1 MATDGSIKISTELDS
16 KKAEKAMSRFSS
28 YAKTAMAGV
37 KTAIITGSAA
47 ITAMAGYSVKVG
59 SDFEA
64 AMSKVSAIS
73 GATGDDLQKLT
84 EKAKEMGAKT
94 KFSATESA
102 QAFEYM
108 AMAGW
113 KTDDMLNGIEGI
125 MNLAAAS
132 GEDLAT
138 TSDIVTDALTAMG
151 LQASDSGHFADVLAA
166 ASSNSNTNVGMMGET
181 FKYVAPVAGALGYNI
196 EDLSQAI
203 GLMANS
209 GIKST
214 QAGTA
219 LRSILTRLA
228 KPPKEAA
235 AAMDKYDISMKNSD
249 GSMKSLMEVMEN
261 MRDSLRGLPKDEKAA
276 AAAALGGQEA
286 MSGLLAIVNAS
297 DTDFKKLASS
307 IENADGASE
316 KMANTMNDNLK
327 GSITIAGS
335 ALEGFGINVYE
346 KMEKPLKSAVDAGT
360 EDINRL
366 SEAFTTGGLNG
377 VVEEAGKIFNDT
389 CDEVDKFGP
398 AAEGIVEPI
407 RDIVNT
413 GGELAKN
420 VLPEVA
426 EGMKFLAKNTKTAIP
441 IVTGLVAAYKEL
453 KITKQ
458 LGDST
463 TTLGKAVKNSS
474 SWWKTAQTAIG
485 RYAEQMEA
493 AKYTGRQYN
502 VTLTAGQSV
511 LGLFQRKV
519 SLAAAS
525 TNILK
530 AAQEGLTKAIEA
542 NPIGLAVVATTAMIA
557 VSTAMRNKL
566 SEQTEAEKAH
576 SRALKDSAKEAETN
590 LKVAQD
596 RKQSYEDLVATQDK
610 QAAADLIELNSLQSL
625 SNELSTIVDSNGKVK
640 DGEADRAAFIT
651 SQLSSALGIE
661 INLTN
666 GQIQNYQKLQEEIQ
680 KTIQQKKIEAV
691 LTSQEAKYKEAVNNQ
706 MQAAQEASEAYT
718 AKKKAENTV
727 KKESAKLEELQK
739 EKSDAVVQGNKAL
752 VATLD
757 AKIQKQKEDVD
768 NANKALKANKDA
780 YKESSDTLAQYA
792 SDIEQY
798 TQLAEAAA
806 SGNADAIEAAVNKIT
821 AGVKTANNATSE
833 ELQKQVVEVSKTEDL
848 IRQEVKN
855 KTPGFTEEMQK
866 QASEATKAALEEFA
880 KAAPKSADELKKV
893 PPAAI
898 AALIAGD
905 MKGQLSS
912 EAKGAV
918 DGILDQ
924 FDGLDKKTKKKF
936 ANAVYGALEGL
947 EGFDE
952 LKDPAKE
959 GVDEFLESLRSA
971 LDEHSPSKK
980 TEEIFELAMD
990 GAANGVEAG
999 KENVL
1004 TKAGEFVSA
1013 FLNVFAS
1020 GDVGKQLENLGN
1032 KVMSYFGIGVSS
1044 KTKDSA
1050 SAGKANA
1057 DAANKGAGSVSPI
1070 TTGQGFGTKFA
1081 SGIGGL
1087 VGKARSAGK
1096 GNADAANK
1104 GAGSVNPNGTGGK
1117 FGTQYSSGVSSKTR
1131 QANSGGRS
1139 LGNNAKS
1146 GAGSVSGHDP
1156 GYNFGKGFVGGIGSW
1171 IKGAASK
1178 AAEMAKAAYKAAKHA
1193 LDEHSPSKLTRKLGR
1208 WFSEGFGLGIDD
1220 EAKSAV
1226 QSAEAVAEEAVS
1238 AIDTEAIADKLK
1250 GLDLAEIMPQVYAT
1264 VADQQNY
1271 MERKLTTPVASMGN
1285 HRWRNNNTQTV
1296 QMSEED
1302 IEKLA
1307 KSFARAA
1314 SKEIASEMD
1323 GIKFTANQRELGRF
1337 IREAKA

>member
-1 MATDGSIKISTELDS
+1 M
-16 KKAEKAMSRFSS
+16 
-28 YAKTAMAGV
+28 
-37 KTAIITGSAA
+37 
-47 ITAMAGYSVKVG
+47 
-59 SDFEA
+59 
-64 AMSKVSAIS
+64 
-73 GATGDDLQKLT
+73 
-84 EKAKEMGAKT
+84 
-94 KFSATESA
+94 
-102 QAFEYM
+102 
-108 AMAGW
+108 
-113 KTDDMLNGIEGI
+113 
-125 MNLAAAS
+125 
-132 GEDLAT
+132 
-138 TSDIVTDALTAMG
+138 
-151 LQASDSGHFADVLAA
+151 
-166 ASSNSNTNVGMMGET
+166 
-181 FKYVAPVAGALGYNI
+181 
-196 EDLSQAI
+196 
-203 GLMANS
+203 
-209 GIKST
+209 
-214 QAGTA
+214 
-219 LRSILTRLA
+219 
-228 KPPKEAA
+228 
-235 AAMDKYDISMKNSD
+235 
-249 GSMKSLMEVMEN
+249 
-261 MRDSLRGLPKDEKAA
+261 
-276 AAAALGGQEA
+276 
-286 MSGLLAIVNAS
+286 
-297 DTDFKKLASS
+297 
-307 IENADGASE
+307 
-316 KMANTMNDNLK
+316 
-327 GSITIAGS
+327 
-335 ALEGFGINVYE
+335 
-346 KMEKPLKSAVDAGT
+346 
-360 EDINRL
+360 
-366 SEAFTTGGLNG
+366 
-377 VVEEAGKIFNDT
+377 
-389 CDEVDKFGP
+389 
-398 AAEGIVEPI
+398 
-407 RDIVNT
+407 
-413 GGELAKN
+413 
-420 VLPEVA
+420 
-426 EGMKFLAKNTKTAIP
+426 
-441 IVTGLVAAYKEL
+441 
-453 KITKQ
+453 
-458 LGDST
+458 
-463 TTLGKAVKNSS
+463 
-474 SWWKTAQTAIG
+474 
-485 RYAEQMEA
+485 
-493 AKYTGRQYN
+493 
-502 VTLTAGQSV
+502 
-511 LGLFQRKV
+511 
-519 SLAAAS
+519 
-525 TNILK
+525 
-530 AAQEGLTKAIEA
+530 
-542 NPIGLAVVATTAMIA
+542 
-557 VSTAMRNKL
+557 
-566 SEQTEAEKAH
+566 
-576 SRALKDSAKEAETN
+576 
-590 LKVAQD
+590 
-596 RKQSYEDLVATQDK
+596 
-610 QAAADLIELNSLQSL
+610 
-625 SNELSTIVDSNGKVK
+625 
-640 DGEADRAAFIT
+640 
-651 SQLSSALGIE
+651 
-661 INLTN
+661 
-666 GQIQNYQKLQEEIQ
+666 
-680 KTIQQKKIEAV
+680 

-768 NANKALKANKDA
+768 NANKALEANKDA

-924 FDGLDKKTKKKF
+924 FDGLDEKTKKKF

-980 TEEIFELAMD
+980 TEEIFTLAMD

-1013 FLNVFAS
+1013 FLNVFTS

-1087 VGKARSAGK
+1087 VRKARSAGK

-1131 QANSGGRS
+1131 QANSGGKS

-1220 EAKSAV
+1220 ETKSAV
-1226 QSAEAVAEEAVS
+1226 QSAEAVAEKAVS

-1271 MERKLTTPVASMGN
+1271 MERKLTTPVASMEN

-1323 GIKFTANQRELGRF
+1323 GMKFTANQRELGRF